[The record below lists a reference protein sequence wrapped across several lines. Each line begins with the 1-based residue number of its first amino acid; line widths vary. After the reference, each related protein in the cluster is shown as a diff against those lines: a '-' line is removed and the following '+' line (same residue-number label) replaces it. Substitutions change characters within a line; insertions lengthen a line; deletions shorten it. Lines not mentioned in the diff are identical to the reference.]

1 MLKATRTYG
10 DRREDGYFFVNYEKR
25 DGRLRE
31 KWASPER
38 WLKMKEY
45 HRAYDR
51 KRKRTIP

>member
-51 KRKRTIP
+51 KRKRTIG

>member
-1 MLKATRTYG
+1 MLKDIRTFG

-38 WLKMKEY
+38 WAKMKEY
-45 HRAYDR
+45 HRAYETTRRR
-51 KRKRTIP
+51 KKR

>member
-45 HRAYDR
+45 HRAYDKTR
-51 KRKRTIP
+51 KRKHQ